1 MARLRE
7 EEEAR
12 KYIQMLNPAPATESF
27 AQRFPNASRGY
38 LFPPAPEQPETEDDE
53 ITYADIK
60 RQVAMIA
67 NVLISIIACSV
78 GVWKTAWHWDVPER
92 LALSMVSSIVV
103 ALAEV
108 AIYAGYIG
116 RLQEA
121 RQKERK
127 KVETKEV
134 AESWVIEAKPPGI
147 GNAKDIAAVVSK
159 APATMRFRAGRKGS

>member
-12 KYIQMLNPAPATESF
+12 KYTQMLNPTPATETF
-27 AQRFPNASRGY
+27 DHRFPQGSHGY
-38 LFPPAPEQPETEDDE
+38 LFPPSAPRFENEDE
-53 ITYADIK
+53 EVTYADIN
-60 RQVAMIA
+60 RQMAMIA

-78 GVWKTAWHWDVPER
+78 GVWKAAWHWDVPAR
-92 LALSMVSSIVV
+92 LALSMFSSILV

-108 AIYAGYIG
+108 AIYMGYIG

-121 RQKERK
+121 KQKERK

-134 AESWVIEAKPPGI
+134 AESWVIEGKPNVMKEAKQAARAVQDAPG
-147 GNAKDIAAVVSK
+147 GLRLRVG
-159 APATMRFRAGRKGS
+159 TKGP